1 MTTAALLG
9 RRVKFGRF
17 SLGIVMK
24 YRHALALAGTL
35 FAVGGGDGAFAQ
47 ARLFQAPLACDRA
60 CLMKAANDYLA
71 ALVAHDPSD
80 VKLAADLKF
89 VENTARLAAGE
100 GLWKTASAVPT
111 AFALHVPDPVS
122 GQIGF
127 IGMMEESGKPIQLGL
142 RLKVENGAITEAEHL
157 VVRSFNGNALDNLK
171 TPRPG
176 LLTEIPPAQRL
187 PRELLLAVGMTYYD
201 SIEQSSGDATLFAD
215 DCERREN
222 GMITA
227 GGTGAGFDGLPR
239 QGCAAQMDSRVFT
252 YIDSIDFR
260 RVWIADPA
268 TGLVF
273 GLSHFRHSMTSK
285 EITVI
290 GRDGKPTQ
298 RQVNFNPFD
307 LPAAHIF
314 KVRDN
319 RIHEIEALGFMR
331 PYMSKGGWSD
341 FPR

>member
-1 MTTAALLG
+1 MKLRYVLRFAGSLLAA
-9 RRVKFGRF
+9 
-17 SLGIVMK
+17 SIV
-24 YRHALALAGTL
+24 TN
-35 FAVGGGDGAFAQ
+35 AFAQ

-60 CLMKAANDYLA
+60 CLLTIANDYLA
-71 ALVAHDPSD
+71 ALVAHDPSG

-89 VENTARLAAGE
+89 VENAERLAPGD
-100 GLWKTASAVPT
+100 GLWKAASAVPA

-157 VVRSFNGNALDNLK
+157 VVRSFNGNSLDNLK

-176 LLTEIPPAQRL
+176 LLTQVATSQRL
-187 PRELLLAVGMTYYD
+187 PREVLLAIGMTYYD

-227 GGTGAGFDGLPR
+227 GATGAGLDGLPR
-239 QGCAAQMDSRVFT
+239 QGCHAQMDSRTFT

-260 RVWIADPA
+260 RVWIADPV

-273 GLSHFRHSMTSK
+273 GLSHFRHSMTNK

-290 GRDGKPTQ
+290 GRDGKPAT
-298 RQVNFNPFD
+298 RAVNFNPFD

-314 KVRDN
+314 KIRDN
-319 RIHEIEALGFMR
+319 RIHEIEALGFML
-331 PYMSKGGWSD
+331 PYLSKGGWSD
-341 FPR
+341 FLK